1 MFKGVNI
8 NNFFFPFYFSFFVL
22 QISKLGP
29 AGGWAGGRE
38 VKFKGE
44 EGVNISTSCLARWAA
59 APRYTLSKYI
69 VQVQTFPSST
79 STNVKTA

>member
-1 MFKGVNI
+1 MLKGVNI
-8 NNFFFPFYFSFFVL
+8 SNFFFPFLLFIFFL
-22 QISKLGP
+22 QISKLDP

-69 VQVQTFPSST
+69 VQVQTLPSST